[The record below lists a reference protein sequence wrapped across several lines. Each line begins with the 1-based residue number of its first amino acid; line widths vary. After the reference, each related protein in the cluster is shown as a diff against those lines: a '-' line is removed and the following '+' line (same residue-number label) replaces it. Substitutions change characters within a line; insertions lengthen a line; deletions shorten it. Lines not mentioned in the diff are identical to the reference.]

1 MPLMKTKKLVKE
13 GRIIQ
18 IVESMNQIHALDEYG
33 NVWFLVRSAD
43 LASEAREW
51 VLLVSNEAKR
61 DQDLL
66 GFVTRRDAA
75 MKIKQG
81 EAS

>member
-1 MPLMKTKKLVKE
+1 MPFMKTKKLVKE

-33 NVWFLVRSAD
+33 NVWFLTKGENEERNWIL
-43 LASEAREW
+43 LAG
-51 VLLVSNEAKR
+51 NEAKR

-66 GFVTRRDAA
+66 GFVTRRDAV